1 MQDQTLI
8 RRAMFLVFA
17 VFASGQ
23 MGTAQSVI
31 ETKVSIQAQPG
42 ESSKDLW
49 MTITQEGI
57 RLSHAGRYAEAE
69 TRFRKALLEAE
80 AFDQSDYR
88 LWASLSN
95 VAYVTGEQGDLS
107 GSEKLYRRGLVLRRK
122 RHGGATKKEAAPPT
136 NTHGHIVQPDR

>member
-23 MGTAQSVI
+23 MGTAQTVI

-69 TRFRKALLEAE
+69 TRFRKVVPAGAGTAREAPGARYE
-80 AFDQSDYR
+80 RCRRDAQQS
-88 LWASLSN
+88 
-95 VAYVTGEQGDLS
+95 G
-107 GSEKLYRRGLVLRRK
+107 
-122 RHGGATKKEAAPPT
+122 RHSAPARPLHGCGGFAAP
-136 NTHGHIVQPDR
+136 